1 MQSTLVSLGRNW
13 PKIEWFSLASNEN
26 DDEMFVESITQET
39 TVLKAPD
46 FSKEPNASLPPL
58 AKENLLKLY
67 LQEQQKQQI

>member
-1 MQSTLVSLGRNW
+1 
-13 PKIEWFSLASNEN
+13 
-26 DDEMFVESITQET
+26 MFVESITQET

-67 LQEQQKQQI
+67 LQEQQKLQN